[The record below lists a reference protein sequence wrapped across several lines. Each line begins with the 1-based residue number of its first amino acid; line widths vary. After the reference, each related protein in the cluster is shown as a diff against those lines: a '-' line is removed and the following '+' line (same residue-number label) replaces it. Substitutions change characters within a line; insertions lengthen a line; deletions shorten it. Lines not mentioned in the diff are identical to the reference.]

1 MFEID
6 ASKTRQIVGLLMDIR
21 AALMDNNDLSLKV
34 ARRGWCVALADIETA
49 IGYIITLETVC
60 AEYKCKIADDRAQIE
75 MYSNMLGGYDDGAL
89 SDERK
94 AELKVLVDKWHAE
107 DERK

>member
-6 ASKTRQIVGLLMDIR
+6 TNTTRRIVGLLMDIR

-34 ARRGWCVALADIETA
+34 ARRGWCVAIGDIEKA
-49 IGYIITLETVC
+49 IEQIITLESMC
-60 AEYKCKIADDRAQIE
+60 AEYKGKIADDKVQLE
-75 MYSNMLGGYDDGAL
+75 MYSNMLGDYDADTL

-94 AELKVLVDKWHAE
+94 AELKALVDKWQEE
-107 DERK
+107 DEAE